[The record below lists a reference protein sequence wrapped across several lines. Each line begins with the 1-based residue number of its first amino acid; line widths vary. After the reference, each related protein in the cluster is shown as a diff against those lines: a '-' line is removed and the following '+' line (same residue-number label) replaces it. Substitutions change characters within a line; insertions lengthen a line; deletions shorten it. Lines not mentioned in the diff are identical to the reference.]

1 MQASCYLGDS
11 KILGKDV
18 EVRAG
23 YGLLD
28 KMTVGTHGILSHSA
42 VFTPAQQQIAKGIAN
57 VGVFVLVGG
66 VSEPFLPCAD
76 SYALEVVAASQ
87 GFPQEFAGLV
97 HNQAG
102 FTLD

>member
-1 MQASCYLGDS
+1 MQAPCYLGDS

-18 EVRAG
+18 EVRTG

-28 KMTVGTHGILSHSA
+28 KMTAGTHRILGHSA
-42 VFTPAQQQIAKGIAN
+42 VLAPSQQQVTEGIAD
-57 VGVFVLVGG
+57 VGVFVLVGCIP
-66 VSEPFLPCAD
+66 EAFLPCAN

-87 GFPQEFAGLV
+87 GFSQEFAGFI

-102 FTLD
+102 FSLD